1 LHTDGEEI
9 LLLFALTAGLGP
21 AISNAAEAG
30 VFGLQYGTYYL
41 RSLLRRRP
49 DLQRLNPRTLRVIET
64 EVERRAP
71 TIIQRVGGRLARST
85 AEIVVPD
92 PTPQTIIRACG
103 KKGPRKNLKKVMG
116 KTASQE
122 TGLPGMVWLHK
133 IAHSLGGSDRPE
145 NLVAG
150 TTEAN
155 QVMLAFERIA
165 LYAVKLNRRV
175 DIQAEAS
182 VVEGTRVGRTM
193 TYRMSMEVGKQ
204 IELDDENKLIVW
216 SFETILDG
224 TVDLTSRAPVPIDVD
239 NAFRRLDQVARK
251 PRIPGPLK
259 DHR

>member
-1 LHTDGEEI
+1 
-9 LLLFALTAGLGP
+9 
-21 AISNAAEAG
+21 
-30 VFGLQYGTYYL
+30 
-41 RSLLRRRP
+41 
-49 DLQRLNPRTLRVIET
+49 
-64 EVERRAP
+64 
-71 TIIQRVGGRLARST
+71 
-85 AEIVVPD
+85 
-92 PTPQTIIRACG
+92 
-103 KKGPRKNLKKVMG
+103 
-116 KTASQE
+116 
-122 TGLPGMVWLHK
+122 
-133 IAHSLGGSDRPE
+133 
-145 NLVAG
+145 
-150 TTEAN
+150 
-155 QVMLAFERIA
+155 
-165 LYAVKLNRRV
+165 LNRRV